1 VTYYNSSHLCDNLV
15 PPHFP
20 HLTTLKSRPPRLH
33 PCPSPRVEGCG
44 HLRPC
49 PVDHATSTTPHPPRH
64 VDHAT
69 STTCHTPCRRP
80 QRQSISTKT
89 RQRRHVNAR
98 HVNHSTSTSATY
110 PNDDRTQEEE
120 VEEEMG
126 RGGGTRRWDEEEVG
140 RGGESTQRR
149 GQDDASHVDPQ
160 CRPPAATLADPCR
173 REPHRWCHVHVSH
186 VDASRIDG
194 CHVDVSCIDGC
205 HVDASHID
213 TQRRRHEPRRRADG
227 VNATLTIPRGLCELP
242 PFL

>member
-1 VTYYNSSHLCDNLV
+1 M
-15 PPHFP
+15 
-20 HLTTLKSRPPRLH
+20 
-33 PCPSPRVEGCG
+33 
-44 HLRPC
+44 LRD
-49 PVDHATSTTPHPPRH
+49 VGIYDHAPSTTPHPPRH
-64 VDHAT
+64 IHHAT
-69 STTCHTPCRRP
+69 STTPRRP
-80 QRQSISTKT
+80 HATHHVDVRNAS
-89 RQRRHVNAR
+89 RFRPRPVNAA
-98 HVNHSTSTSATY
+98 TSTPATSTI
-110 PNDDRTQEEE
+110 PHQRPPRIPMMT
-120 VEEEMG
+120 G
-126 RGGGTRRWDEEEVG
+126 HKKRRSRRRWDEEVG